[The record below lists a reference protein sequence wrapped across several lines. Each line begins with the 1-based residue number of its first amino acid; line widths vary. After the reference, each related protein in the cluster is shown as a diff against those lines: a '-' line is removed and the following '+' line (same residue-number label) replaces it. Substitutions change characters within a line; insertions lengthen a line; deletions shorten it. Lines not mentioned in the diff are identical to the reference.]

1 MNPLLC
7 RLCLSRWGNPSINPW
22 THIHTSRFMPS
33 PKRLVSFTHA
43 LFEGL
48 KWDLTFSSAQNLKDL
63 SPSVWNMQNIAC
75 LWHFFQ
81 IACSL
86 PWLMLWKL
94 QPAKY
99 NYECLYVHVYRYV
112 CSGVFLYVYLYKFQ
126 IPFMPAFP
134 ASLATLFKASG
145 PKKRIAAPRILAR
158 LAARS
163 FSKNFYIFMCF
174 NRFLPV
180 KDAVSVSFQNTAS
193 ISLGRRPP
201 TVRRCQGQKVV

>member
-94 QPAKY
+94 QTAKY
-99 NYECLYVHVYRYV
+99 NYECLYVHVYRCV
-112 CSGVFLYVYLYKFQ
+112 CSGVFLYIYYICTNFRYHSCQPFQ
-126 IPFMPAFP
+126 LPWRRF
-134 ASLATLFKASG
+134 SRHLAQRKGL
-145 PKKRIAAPRILAR
+145 
-158 LAARS
+158 
-163 FSKNFYIFMCF
+163 
-174 NRFLPV
+174 
-180 KDAVSVSFQNTAS
+180 
-193 ISLGRRPP
+193 RRP
-201 TVRRCQGQKVV
+201 GS